1 MSNQNTQDNLK
12 KRPSKTKFRLPLI
25 FWFSMLGLAISIAVV
40 ASYILS
46 QNELRV
52 SQAAKISAN
61 GLASFVSDYVEKH
74 QLIVKSIAYHHQ
86 DRIMQLSKGGGYPYD
101 LSEIENDVRE
111 LFPPD
116 TEFAIINQ
124 KGKIM
129 VGSHVDRM
137 GPKCRKLIKSSVNS
151 ISPATSRVRAHSAPN
166 GEFHFDILFPI
177 MVGNDWA
184 GLWIKLSF
192 KPLERFIK
200 QLNIKEY
207 QLVIS
212 EQIPP
217 YRVLLGHPSTQ
228 DKTLSGFN
236 ITDEIESSLNLY
248 KDNPVLAVAPIDN
261 VAWQV
266 RAIQRKAVFDEYVDN
281 VLIIAFLIFLVIFT
295 VSVIIYLFFKQLQEE
310 REKVKQAEDHDELF
324 NAGPTVLLE
333 KRIDRNMSILYSSPN
348 VQHLLGKEAKSL
360 IDHSFLEWVYPEDVD
375 TVRQNLLAAYV
386 ENADKVE
393 MVYRLKVNGNGGYKW
408 IYDLSHIL
416 YNKAGKPE
424 LLRGYITSIH
434 AQKTAEKN
442 ATDLIQS
449 VPESIF
455 VIDVEGRIL
464 NTNTAAEHL
473 LNCPKDDLKDTLFSL
488 WLEAESFSIYE
499 QLKQHYLDLASSK
512 QTGLSKN
519 EPLFLRDS
527 KGQRISV
534 EINFNQIE
542 LNGNT
547 LLVQVV
553 RDITVQ
559 QKTQQQLSLAKE
571 RAEALAKARSRFVA
585 TVSHEIRTPMNG
597 VLGMTDLLLDTPLNS
612 TQTQYLQA
620 IQQSGDV
627 LLKIINEVLDF
638 AKLDEGQVVLNS
650 EKVNIRHLIEEILHL
665 LSSLA
670 EEKGLALKYEV
681 AADVPIEL
689 MGDSMRIRQL
699 LMNLLGNAL
708 KFTEHGH
715 ISVNVKQV
723 SNQKEPLATHEV
735 NTGLNSERDKAD
747 IENKQI
753 LIEVVDTGIGIEP
766 DNLPK
771 LFDSF
776 TQADSSTSRQFG
788 GTGLGLAICRQLT
801 ELMQGQIGVESK
813 PNQGSCFW
821 VKLPLIEVVNS
832 TASNLVS
839 QDLVADLP
847 PGNEPLS
854 NKNVLLVEDND
865 INQKVIKAFLQRLGA
880 NVYVADNGLKGVEL
894 WRIAPQRY
902 QLIIMDCQMPVMDG
916 FDATR
921 MIRKEEMLSSDGNHI
936 PIIALTANVLVQDKK
951 RCIQVGMNDFLA
963 KPIEKES
970 FNEMVIKWCL

>member
-1 MSNQNTQDNLK
+1 MSNKNTQDNLK
-12 KRPSKTKFRLPLI
+12 KRISKTKFRLPLI
-25 FWFSMLGLAISIAVV
+25 FWFSMLGLAVSIAIV

-52 SQAAKISAN
+52 KQAAKISAN

-74 QLIVKSIAYHHQ
+74 QLIVKSIVYHHQ
-86 DRIMQLSKGGGYPYD
+86 DRIIQLSKGGGYPYD
-101 LSEIENDVRE
+101 LAAVESDVKE

-116 TEFAIINQ
+116 TEFAIIDQN
-124 KGKIM
+124 GKIV
-129 VGSHVDRM
+129 VGSHVEQM
-137 GPKCRKLIKSSVNS
+137 GPKSRNIIKNEVNS
-151 ISPATSRVRAHSAPN
+151 ISPATSRIRAQEAPN
-166 GEFHFDILFPI
+166 GEFYFDILFPL
-177 MVGNDWA
+177 MRGDDWA
-184 GLWIKLSF
+184 GLWVKFSF
-192 KPLERFIK
+192 KPLERFIN
-200 QLNIKEY
+200 QFNINDY
-207 QLVIS
+207 RLVIS
-212 EQIPP
+212 EQVPP
-217 YRVLLGHPSTQ
+217 YSVLLGQSSTQ
-228 DKTLSGFN
+228 IKVLSGFN
-236 ITDEIESSLNLY
+236 LTDKIEKLLNLY
-248 KDNPVLAVAPIDN
+248 DENPVLAIVPLNN

-266 RAIQRKAVFDEYVDN
+266 RAIQRKSVFDEYVDN
-281 VLIIAFLIFLVIFT
+281 VMMIAFLIFLVIFT
-295 VSVIIYLFFKQLQEE
+295 VSAIIYLFFKQLQEE
-310 REKVKQAEDHDELF
+310 REKLKKAADHDELF
-324 NAGPTVLLE
+324 NAGPTVFLE
-333 KRIDRNMSILYSSPN
+333 KKIDRNMSISYSSPN
-348 VQHLLGKEAKSL
+348 VQQLLGKEAKSL
-360 IDHSFLEWVYPEDVD
+360 INRSFLEWIYSEDVD
-375 TVRQNLLAAYV
+375 MVRQNLLAAYV

-393 MVYRLKVNGNGGYKW
+393 MVYRLKINGNGGYKW

-442 ATDLIQS
+442 ATALIQS

-455 VIDVEGRIL
+455 VIDIDGRIL

-499 QLKQHYLDLASSK
+499 KLKQYYLDLSTSK
-512 QTGLSKN
+512 QTEISQN
-519 EPLFLRDS
+519 EPLSLRDS

-542 LNGNT
+542 LNGKT

-612 TQTQYLQA
+612 TQSQYLQA

-627 LLKIINEVLDF
+627 LINIINEVLDF
-638 AKLDEGQVVLNS
+638 AKLDEGQVVLIS
-650 EKVNIRHLIEEILHL
+650 EKVNIRHLIEESLHL

-670 EEKGLALKYEV
+670 EEKGLALKYAV

-689 MGDSMRIRQL
+689 MGDSMRIKQL
-699 LMNLLGNAL
+699 LMNLLGNAI
-708 KFTEHGH
+708 KFTDQGD
-715 ISVNVKQV
+715 ISVSVKRV
-723 SNQKEPLATHEV
+723 SNKREPSEISDVITD
-735 NTGLNSERDKAD
+735 LNRDHDNDD
-747 IENKQI
+747 IGNQYF
-753 LIEVVDTGIGIEP
+753 LIEVADTGIGIKP

-788 GTGLGLAICRQLT
+788 GTGLGLAICHQLT
-801 ELMQGQIGVESK
+801 KLMQGKIGVESTL
-813 PNQGSCFW
+813 NQGSCFW
-821 VKLPLIEVVNS
+821 IKLPLLEVTENTESSLNS
-832 TASNLVS
+832 QNLI
-839 QDLVADLP
+839 ADLDLE
-847 PGNEPLS
+847 NHSLS
-854 NKNVLLVEDND
+854 NKNVLLVEDNV

-880 NVYVADNGLKGVEL
+880 NVDVADNGLKGVEL

-916 FDATR
+916 VDATR
-921 MIRKEEMLSSDGNHI
+921 MIRKEEMLSSDGYRI
-936 PIIALTANVLVQDKK
+936 PILALTANVLEQDKK
-951 RCIQVGMNDFLA
+951 RCIQVGITDFLA

-970 FNEMVIKWCL
+970 FNEMMIKWCL